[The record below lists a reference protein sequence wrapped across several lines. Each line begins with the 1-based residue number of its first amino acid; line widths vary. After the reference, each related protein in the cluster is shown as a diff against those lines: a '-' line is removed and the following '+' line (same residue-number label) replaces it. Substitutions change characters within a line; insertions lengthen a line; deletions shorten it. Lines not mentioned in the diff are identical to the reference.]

1 MIFPNQLLLFLLSSA
16 LFYFFFNFFLK
27 PQESLGEQMGVIKMT
42 HSHINKAKKKKKK
55 QNPSLLLCCNHL
67 KLILQKASCSKIL
80 QNTFDTSNNRNKRKT
95 ASDAIDQIH
104 LE

>member
-55 QNPSLLLCCNHL
+55 TESQLIIVLQSSKTDTAKSLM
-67 KLILQKASCSKIL
+67 
-80 QNTFDTSNNRNKRKT
+80 F
-95 ASDAIDQIH
+95 
-104 LE
+104 

>member
-42 HSHINKAKKKKKK
+42 HSHINKAKKKQKTES
-55 QNPSLLLCCNHL
+55 QCCNHL

-80 QNTFDTSNNRNKRKT
+80 QNTFDTSNNRNRRKT

>member
-42 HSHINKAKKKKKK
+42 HSHINKAKKKKK
-55 QNPSLLLCCNHL
+55 
-67 KLILQKASCSKIL
+67 
-80 QNTFDTSNNRNKRKT
+80 
-95 ASDAIDQIH
+95 
-104 LE
+104 

>member
-42 HSHINKAKKKKKK
+42 HSHINKAKKKKNRIPVLQSSKTDTAK
-55 QNPSLLLCCNHL
+55 SLM
-67 KLILQKASCSKIL
+67 
-80 QNTFDTSNNRNKRKT
+80 F
-95 ASDAIDQIH
+95 
-104 LE
+104 